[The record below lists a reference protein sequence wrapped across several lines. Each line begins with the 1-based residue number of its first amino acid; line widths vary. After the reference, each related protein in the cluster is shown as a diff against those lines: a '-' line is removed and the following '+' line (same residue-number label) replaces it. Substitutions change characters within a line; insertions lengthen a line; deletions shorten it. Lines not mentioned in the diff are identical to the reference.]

1 MTHIT
6 IKYIGPLKEV
16 SLDIKRINV
25 FMGPQST
32 GKSTIAKIISQAL
45 WAEKN
50 FLTMGEEYDF
60 YQGLLD
66 FHNMDKNYFSNSI
79 SEKSEIIYDSPWC
92 VIRMRYE
99 NIKKRK
105 PNTVYEKKKNKDLY
119 HNSKIE
125 YIPAERNFVASIEN
139 IHKYTETYNSTISFL
154 GEWYAAKSS
163 YQRTKSFDVRLPDL
177 SFSYRYK
184 ESEERDIIRVDN
196 NEVSLQ
202 SGSSGQQSLLPLLMV
217 AEEVMVST
225 YNTQRI
231 FSPAEIAHIKKKAP
245 DLASIVDV
253 LSEMGKK
260 ARTKAIEKQ
269 LNKLWK
275 EIGYQ
280 ADYGCTHLIV
290 EEPEQN
296 LYPSTQRGVLKHLV
310 SYLSK
315 DTKHQHT
322 LTITT
327 HSPYILYALNNC
339 MLAGLVEQRNLDAIE
354 KLSSTI
360 RINPSEVGL
369 WSLHGG
375 ELNSL
380 QSPDTGLLTDD
391 FFNSEFQKNHEEMF
405 QLLKQLP
412 NESIFTTSTAE

>member
-1 MTHIT
+1 MAHII

-60 YQGLLD
+60 YHGLLD
-66 FHNMDKNYFSNSI
+66 FHNMDKNYFSNSS
-79 SEKSEIIYDSPWC
+79 SEKSEIIYESPWC
-92 VIRMRYE
+92 VIRMGYE
-99 NIKKRK
+99 DIKKRK

-163 YQRTKSFDVRLPDL
+163 YQRRKSFDVELPDL

-184 ESEERDIIRVDN
+184 ESEEQDIIRVGN

-260 ARTKAIEKQ
+260 ARTKPIEK
-269 LNKLWK
+269 KLQELWGK
-275 EIGYQ
+275 IGYR

-296 LYPSTQRGVLKHLV
+296 LYPSTQRGLLKHLV
-310 SYLSK
+310 SYLS

-339 MLAGLVEQRNLDAIE
+339 MLSGLVEHRNKDVIE

-360 RINPSEVGL
+360 RIHPSEVGL

-375 ELNSL
+375 EMKSL
-380 QSPDTGLLTDD
+380 QSADKGLLTDN
-391 FFNSEFQKNHEEMF
+391 FFNGEFQKNNEEMY
-405 QLLKQLP
+405 QLLKLLP
-412 NESIFTTSTAE
+412 NDRVPKKDTAE

>member
-1 MTHIT
+1 MARIT
-6 IKYIGPLKEV
+6 IKYIGPVKEIT
-16 SLDIKRINV
+16 LEIKRINV

-32 GKSTIAKIISQAL
+32 GKSTVAKIISQAL

-66 FHNMDKNYFSNSI
+66 FHNMDKNYFRNSI
-79 SEKSEIIYDSPWC
+79 SEKSEIIYESPWC

-99 NIKKRK
+99 DATKRK
-105 PNTVYEKKKNKDLY
+105 PKTVYEKKENKDLY
-119 HNSKIE
+119 YNSKIE
-125 YIPAERNFVASIEN
+125 YIPAERSFVASIEN
-139 IHKYTETYNSTISFL
+139 IHKYTETYNNTISFL
-154 GEWYAAKSS
+154 GDWYTAKLS
-163 YQRTKSFDVRLPDL
+163 YQRTRSFDVALPDL

-184 ESEERDIIRVDN
+184 ESEERDIIRVGN

-217 AEEVMVST
+217 AEEVLVSI

-231 FSPAEIAHIKKKAP
+231 FSPVEIAHIKKKAP

-260 ARTKAIEKQ
+260 ARTKPIEKKLQ
-269 LNKLWK
+269 ELWK
-275 EIGYQ
+275 KIGYR

-310 SYLSK
+310 SYLST

-322 LTITT
+322 LTLTT

-339 MLAGLVEQRNLDAIE
+339 MLAGLVERWNHDATE
-354 KLSSTI
+354 RLSSST

-369 WSLHGG
+369 WSLDGG
-375 ELNSL
+375 ELKSL
-380 QSPDTGLLTDD
+380 QSSETGLLTSN
-391 FFNSEFQKNHEEMF
+391 FFDSEFQKNHEEMF
-405 QLLKQLP
+405 ELLKLLP
-412 NESIFTTSTAE
+412 NESIFKTITDE

>member
-1 MTHIT
+1 MAKIT
-6 IKYIGPLKEV
+6 IKYVGPLKEV

-60 YQGLLD
+60 YKGLLD
-66 FHNMDKNYFSNSI
+66 FHNMDKNYFCNSAA
-79 SEKSEIIYDSPWC
+79 EIIYDSPWC
-92 VIRMRYE
+92 IIRMKFE
-99 NIKKRK
+99 EGKRNPK
-105 PNTVYEKKKNKDLY
+105 TVYERKRHRCLY
-119 HNSKIE
+119 HNTKIE

-154 GEWYAAKSS
+154 NEWYTAKSS
-163 YQRTKSFDVRLPDL
+163 YRRQKSFDVELPDL

-184 ESEERDIIRVDN
+184 ESEERDIIRVADN
-196 NEVSLQ
+196 EITLQ
-202 SGSSGQQSLLPLLMV
+202 TGSSGQQSLLPLLLV
-217 AEEVMVST
+217 AEEMMVVT

-231 FSPAEIAHIKKKAP
+231 FSPAEIGHIKKKAP

-253 LSEMGKK
+253 LSQMGKR
-260 ARTKAIEKQ
+260 ARTKKVEKSLQ
-269 LNKLWK
+269 ELWQK
-275 EIGYQ
+275 IGYQ

-296 LYPSTQRGVLKHLV
+296 LYPSTQRGLLQRLV
-310 SYLSK
+310 SYLTNESK
-315 DTKHQHT
+315 RQHT

-339 MLAGLVEQRNLDAIE
+339 MLAGLVEQKNVNAD
-354 KLSSTI
+354 LSDTI
-360 RINPSEVGL
+360 RINPAEVGL
-369 WSLHGG
+369 WLLKDG
-375 ELNSL
+375 EVKSL
-380 QSPDTGLLTDD
+380 QHPDTGLLTQD

-405 QLLKQLP
+405 QLLRLLP
-412 NESIFTTSTAE
+412 NENLSTADTTQ

>member
-1 MTHIT
+1 MAHIT

-50 FLTMGEEYDF
+50 FLTMGEGYDF
-60 YQGLLD
+60 YRGLLE
-66 FHNMDKNYFSNSI
+66 FHNMDKSYFHNS
-79 SEKSEIIYDSPWC
+79 ELEIVYESPWC
-92 VIRMRYE
+92 TIKMKYE
-99 NIKKRK
+99 EGKRDPK
-105 PNTVYEKKKNKDLY
+105 TVYSKKKNNILY
-119 HNSKIE
+119 RNSKIE
-125 YIPAERNFVASIEN
+125 YIPAERNFVASIKN
-139 IHKYTETYNSTISFL
+139 IHKYVESYNSTISFL
-154 GEWYAAKSS
+154 NEWYAAKSS
-163 YQRTKSFDVRLPDL
+163 YQRKRSFEVELPDL

-184 ESEERDIIRVDN
+184 ESEGRDILRVADA
-196 NEVSLQ
+196 EVNLQ
-202 SGSSGQQSLLPLLMV
+202 SGSSGQQSLLPLLVV

-231 FSPAEIAHIKKKAP
+231 FSPAEIGHIKKKAP
-245 DLASIVDV
+245 DLAPIVDV

-260 ARTKAIEKQ
+260 ARTKAIEGQ
-269 LNKLWK
+269 LNELWK
-275 EIGYQ
+275 KIGYQ

-296 LYPSTQRGVLKHLV
+296 LYPSTQRGLLQKLV
-310 SYLSK
+310 SYLSQDK
-315 DTKHQHT
+315 KHKHS

-339 MLAGLVEQRNLDAIE
+339 MLAGLVEQRNLNAIE

-369 WSLHGG
+369 WSLYGG
-375 ELNSL
+375 ELKSL
-380 QSPDTGLLTDD
+380 QSLDTGLLTDD

-405 QLLKQLP
+405 QLLKLLP
-412 NESIFTTSTAE
+412 Q

>member
-1 MTHIT
+1 MANIT
-6 IKYIGPLKEV
+6 IKYVGPLKEV

-60 YQGLLD
+60 YRGLLD
-66 FHNMDKNYFSNSI
+66 FHNMDKNYFSNP
-79 SEKSEIIYDSPWC
+79 EAEIIYESPWC
-92 VIRMRYE
+92 VIRMKYE
-99 NIKKRK
+99 EGKRTPKTAYEKRK
-105 PNTVYEKKKNKDLY
+105 NKKLY

-154 GEWYAAKSS
+154 NEWYAAKSS
-163 YQRTKSFDVRLPDL
+163 YQRKKSFDVELPDL

-184 ESEERDIIRVDN
+184 ESEERDIIRVAD
-196 NEVSLQ
+196 NEVELQ
-202 SGSSGQQSLLPLLMV
+202 SGSSGQQSLLPLLLV
-217 AEEVMVST
+217 AEEVLVSA

-231 FSPAEIAHIKKKAP
+231 FSPAEIGHIKKKAP

-253 LSEMGKK
+253 LSEMGKR
-260 ARTKAIEKQ
+260 ARTKKIEKSLQ
-269 LNKLWK
+269 ELWQK
-275 EIGYQ
+275 IGYQ

-296 LYPSTQRGVLKHLV
+296 LYPSTQRGLLNHLV

-315 DTKHQHT
+315 DAKHYHT

-339 MLAGLVEQRNLDAIE
+339 MLAGLVAEKDKSAIE
-354 KLSSTI
+354 KLPNTVY
-360 RINPSEVGL
+360 INPMDVAL
-369 WSLHGG
+369 WSLKDG
-375 ELNSL
+375 ELLSL
-380 QSPDTGLLTDD
+380 QNDNTHLLTQD
-391 FFNSEFQKNHEEMF
+391 FFSNELQKNHEEMY
-405 QLLKQLP
+405 QLLKLYR
-412 NESIFTTSTAE
+412 NENIPTADTSK